1 MNKVFFKYIAGSFW
15 GPFFLGLGVFV
26 SLLLFG
32 SLFDKISF
40 FMKSTSGFDTFL
52 KYLLYQLPYFIVKMM
67 PMATLLAVLFALGGM
82 ISKGE
87 WKAGM
92 AGGWRP
98 FEMALPLLV
107 CSAAAAMLQLGVQET
122 VAPPCFMRSE
132 YIFEGKMRGRD
143 DWKRL
148 VRREVSFSAGP
159 DVFVTAQV
167 FDGGRETMERVLV
180 NIYSGGRIAMEIN
193 ARSAAWDRA
202 AGEWVFKNGVMI
214 KYLPPTLEDSAPR
227 SVASEARGG
236 SYREPRPAASEFAS
250 YSGPLRSPPGTLILE
265 RLVPEGVSMREI
277 AGRIKR
283 LKAIGAPV
291 VAEQVQL
298 YSKLAGPLANI
309 VLAFTGLTLVLI
321 VRMNRVLSFGV
332 ALATGFF
339 FWVFM
344 TMGQYAGEA
353 ELVPPAAAGF
363 GPALVFL
370 AGSFLGLRKARV
382 F

>member
-1 MNKVFFKYIAGSFW
+1 MTKVFFKYIARSFW
-15 GPFFLGLGVFV
+15 GPFFFGLGVFV
-26 SLLLFG
+26 LLLLFG
-32 SLFDKISF
+32 SLFDKINF
-40 FMKSTSGFDTFL
+40 FMKSSSGFDTFL

-67 PMATLLAVLFALGGM
+67 PIATLLAVLFALGGM
-82 ISKGE
+82 ISRGE

-98 FEMALPLLV
+98 IEMVLPLLI
-107 CSAAAAMLQLGVQET
+107 CSVAAAMLQLGVQET
-122 VAPPCFMRSE
+122 VAPPFFMRSE
-132 YIFEGKMRGRD
+132 YLFEGKMRGRD

-167 FDGGRETMERVLV
+167 FDGGEETMERVLV
-180 NIYSGGRIAMEIN
+180 DIYGGGQVLTEIN
-193 ARSAAWDRA
+193 ASKAVWDRA
-202 AGEWVFKNGVMI
+202 AGVWIFENGVLI
-214 KYLPPTLEDSAPR
+214 KYGDRAGSRPLTSA
-227 SVASEARGG
+227 
-236 SYREPRPAASEFAS
+236 FTK
-250 YSGPLRSPPGTLILE
+250 YSGPLRSPPETLILE
-265 RLVPEGVSMREI
+265 RLVPDGVSILDI
-277 AGRIKR
+277 AGRIRR
-283 LKAIGAPV
+283 LEAIGAPV
-291 VAEQVQL
+291 VAEKVQL

-309 VLAFTGLTLVLI
+309 VLAVTGLTLVLI
-321 VRMNRVLSFGV
+321 VRMNRMFSFGI

-353 ELVPPAAAGF
+353 EIVPPALAGF

-370 AGSFLGLRKARV
+370 AISFLGLRKARV

>member
-1 MNKVFFKYIAGSFW
+1 MNKIFFKYIAKSFW
-15 GPFFLGLGVFV
+15 GPFFFGLGVFV

-32 SLFDKISF
+32 SLFDKINF
-40 FMKSTSGFDTFL
+40 FMRSSSGFDIFL
-52 KYLLYQLPYFIVKMM
+52 KYLFYQLPYFIVKMM
-67 PMATLLAVLFALGGM
+67 PIATLLAVLFALGGM

-98 FEMALPLLV
+98 SQMTLPLLV
-107 CSAAAAMLQLGVQET
+107 CSAAAAMLQFGVQET
-122 VAPPCFMRSE
+122 VAPSFYMKSE

-148 VRREVSFSAGP
+148 VRRDVSFSAGP
-159 DVFVTAQV
+159 DVFVTAQI

-180 NIYSGGRIAMEIN
+180 DVYSGGRVAAEIN
-193 ARSAAWDRA
+193 ARRAVWDRA
-202 AGEWVFKNGVMI
+202 AGVWVFENGVLI
-214 KYLPPTLEDSAPR
+214 KY
-227 SVASEARGG
+227 ARKDGG
-236 SYREPRPAASEFAS
+236 RPVTSDFKS

-265 RLVPEGVSMREI
+265 HLVPDGVGMLDI
-277 AGRIKR
+277 ADRIKR
-283 LKAIGAPV
+283 LEAIGAPV
-291 VAEQVQL
+291 VAEKVQL

-321 VRMNRVLSFGV
+321 VRMNRVLSLGV
-332 ALATGFF
+332 ALATGFL

-353 ELVPPAAAGF
+353 EIVPPVLAGF
-363 GPALVFL
+363 GPAIVFL
-370 AGSFLGLRKARV
+370 ALSFLGLRKSRV

>member
-15 GPFFLGLGVFV
+15 GPFFFGLGVFV

-40 FMKSTSGFDTFL
+40 FMKSASGFDIFL

-67 PMATLLAVLFALGGM
+67 PIATLLAVLFALGGM
-82 ISKGE
+82 ISRGE

-98 FEMALPLLV
+98 FEMVLPLLA

-122 VAPPCFMRSE
+122 VAPNFFMRSE

-159 DVFVTAQV
+159 DVFVTAQI

-180 NIYSGGRIAMEIN
+180 NIYSGGRISKEIN
-193 ARSAAWDRA
+193 ALKAVWNRSA
-202 AGEWVFKNGVMI
+202 GLWVFENGVLI
-214 KYLPPTLEDSAPR
+214 QYGPADGVRPVTSA
-227 SVASEARGG
+227 
-236 SYREPRPAASEFAS
+236 FTS
-250 YSGPLRSPPGTLILE
+250 YSGPLHNPPETLILE
-265 RLVPEGVSMREI
+265 RLVPDGVSI
-277 AGRIKR
+277 LDLTDRIRR
-283 LKAIGAPV
+283 LEAIGAPV
-291 VAEQVQL
+291 VAEKVQL

-309 VLAFTGLTLVLI
+309 VLAVTGLTLVLI
-321 VRMNRVLSFGV
+321 VRMNRVLSFGI

-353 ELVPPAAAGF
+353 EMVPPVVAGF
-363 GPALVFL
+363 GPAFVFM
-370 AGSFLGLRKARV
+370 AISFFGLRKARV